1 MKKILLLMTV
11 ITLALVSCSKDDD
24 DNNTEQQPTAGS
36 GMLTLQIDNAQSV
49 DFPIDNASSM
59 GGKIYL
65 NGLNGNDALT
75 IIVTDPTL
83 GPGTYTNDELGI
95 VYSENSLAVFDDVT
109 NVTGEQYIITEHDQ
123 SSHHIVG
130 SFQVTYNDN
139 QDGTP
144 HAAQGTFDVTYVVI
158 N

>member
-1 MKKILLLMTV
+1 MKKVLLLLLAVSLTMT
-11 ITLALVSCSKDDD
+11 SCKKDD
-24 DNNTEQQPTAGS
+24 TEEQPEATAGS
-36 GMLTLQIDNAQSV
+36 GKITLSLDGGDLV

-83 GPGTYTNDELGI
+83 GPDTYTNDELGI